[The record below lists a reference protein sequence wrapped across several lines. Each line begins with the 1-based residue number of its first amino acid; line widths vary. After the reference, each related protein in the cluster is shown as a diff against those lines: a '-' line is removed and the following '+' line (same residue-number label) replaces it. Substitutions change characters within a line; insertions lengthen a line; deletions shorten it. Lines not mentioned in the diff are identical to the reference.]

1 MQKNLGGMLKGI
13 TELQKRMDAVQKEI
27 AETNFEG
34 SAAQGLVKVTM
45 TGKGEVTR
53 VTVDPTVLTED
64 AETVGDLVTV
74 AAAKAYE
81 AKEAMAKQKLSG
93 IASGLLPMG
102 LKIPGLG

>member
-27 AETNFEG
+27 AEATFEG
-34 SAAQGLVKVTM
+34 AAAQGMVKVTM
-45 TGKGEVTR
+45 TGKGEIKSVSI
-53 VTVDPTVLTED
+53 DPSVMTED
-64 AETVGDLVTV
+64 AETVADLVTV
-74 AAAKAYE
+74 AARKAYDS
-81 AKEAMAKQKLSG
+81 KEALAKQKLSG